1 MRARPVVVIAGAGV
15 TAATVPT
22 TPIAKWNGLLE
33 QFIASHP
40 AVSGDQSFAHVQTE
54 NTLKNPTAERLITA
68 AAELRKAWG
77 QDVFYTWI
85 GEQFRRLNDVER
97 KPAVIDA
104 IGSFDCPI
112 LTTNFDTLI
121 EATLS
126 KQWQVLEDTEQGL
139 GIINHEYPD
148 VLHIHGCHMKSSGLV
163 IDTAGYERVLAHRNA
178 QDLLTAL
185 ATKTLLF
192 IGCGST
198 VDDPN
203 IGSLYKLLTR
213 LSQFDGSVHH
223 FRLVRALDQRPEGG
237 RVFTNIVYGTAFD
250 DLQPFLQEIRDAVRR
265 SPATATAAS
274 SARAPV
280 AEAATPTDLRLQIA
294 GTTVRLEC
302 ATTELDEEYTC
313 KPDWARTT
321 SIRRLEATLYAPSV
335 PEAPAEQLV
344 DTAQLLGNHLLMSYG
359 TMLASALQA
368 LQALPDD
375 QPCRLVLDIQDDDT
389 RRRPWECLYSSNQIP
404 DEPPSGFI
412 ARSLALSIVRAS
424 TARRQLPFPAREQ
437 AAEGAP
443 GDRRPPRQPEGG

>member
-1 MRARPVVVIAGAGV
+1 MALRPPPPDFLDGFRARPVVVIAGAGV

-223 FRLVRALDQRPEGG
+223 FRLVHALDQRPEGG

-274 SARAPV
+274 SARRRSPQQRLRPTSGCRSPARPS
-280 AEAATPTDLRLQIA
+280 ASNAQRPGSTRSTPASPTGR
-294 GTTVRLEC
+294 
-302 ATTELDEEYTC
+302 
-313 KPDWARTT
+313 ARPPFGA
-321 SIRRLEATLYAPSV
+321 SRRRS
-335 PEAPAEQLV
+335 
-344 DTAQLLGNHLLMSYG
+344 
-359 TMLASALQA
+359 
-368 LQALPDD
+368 
-375 QPCRLVLDIQDDDT
+375 T
-389 RRRPWECLYSSNQIP
+389 RRRCRKRRRSSWWT
-404 DEPPSGFI
+404 PPSCSG
-412 ARSLALSIVRAS
+412 
-424 TARRQLPFPAREQ
+424 TTC
-437 AAEGAP
+437 
-443 GDRRPPRQPEGG
+443 